1 MSGTCRRFAD
11 LNGTVM
17 VGNALPYSG
26 NLFERREE
34 TQPNEQSLT
43 PEFLGNS
50 ELQSTPGFNRSGS
63 ERVESLESLFNVAE
77 VPPAAT
83 GEFPVF

>member
-26 NLFERREE
+26 DLFERREE

-50 ELQSTPGFNRSGS
+50 ELQLFVNRSGS

-77 VPPAAT
+77 VPPAT